1 MNLSS
6 IWSVNR
12 ICFYLNK
19 IFYEKT
25 NDDLKFDIKSVNIF
39 FTYLIHT
46 TNFNFSKTIII
57 TYLKSNVQ
65 NELRSNMVYKS

>member
-19 IFYEKT
+19 IFYEKI
-25 NDDLKFDIKSVNIF
+25 NDDLKFDIKSVIIF
-39 FTYLIHT
+39 FTNLILT

>member
-19 IFYEKT
+19 IFYEKI
-25 NDDLKFDIKSVNIF
+25 NDDLKFDIKSVIIF
-39 FTYLIHT
+39 FTNLILT

-65 NELRSNMVYKS
+65 NELRSKMVCKS